1 MRCQRQF
8 EKIGVL
14 GVDIVTGRD
23 NNYLDETNN
32 ALEGKTM
39 KINGIEVRAD
49 ECGGWV
55 YLQEGC
61 GYEESDAWHSVC
73 DVIGPF
79 GGSGVEQ
86 IFDLLEQS
94 ADAIRD
100 LQKVVDMF
108 MPSIGKIVI
117 QDYQLLNE
125 AQIRAAKLLAE
136 IGHSGD

>member
-1 MRCQRQF
+1 
-8 EKIGVL
+8 
-14 GVDIVTGRD
+14 
-23 NNYLDETNN
+23 
-32 ALEGKTM
+32 M

-55 YLQEGC
+55 YLQEGY
-61 GYEESDAWHSVC
+61 GYEEPDAWHSVC
-73 DVIGPF
+73 DVMGPF

-136 IGHSGD
+136 IGNSGE